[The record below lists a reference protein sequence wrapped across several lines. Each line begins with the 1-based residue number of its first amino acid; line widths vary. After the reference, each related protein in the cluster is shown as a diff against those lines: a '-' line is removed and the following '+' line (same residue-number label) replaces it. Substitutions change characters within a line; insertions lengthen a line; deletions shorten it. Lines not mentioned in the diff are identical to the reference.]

1 MIFLSVLTP
10 IQEETE
16 ISDTESSFTENETN
30 LVQNTVQPK
39 LSMEHDREEN
49 DNVGKTSLTQSK
61 SKLSTHA
68 TVAMDN
74 TSEST
79 KEDIDE
85 IQENNGELRLL
96 YTKTYTD

>member
-1 MIFLSVLTP
+1 MIFVSVLTP

-30 LVQNTVQPK
+30 LIKNTAQPK
-39 LSMEHDREEN
+39 LSMECDTVEK
-49 DNVGKTSLTQSK
+49 DNVAKTSLKQSK

-68 TVAMDN
+68 TVAIDN
-74 TSEST
+74 ISEST

-85 IQENNGELRLL
+85 MQENIGELRLL
-96 YTKTYTD
+96 YAKAYID